1 MMKKLI
7 FFITTLLFFIPNV
20 SAFNSDGLYLDFR
33 SSSSASPQ
41 AKYLELLSDTCTED
55 GCYTYANTLGHQ
67 PTYFEYYEYIISEL
81 DKMDYYYFITID
93 SYDPATDTYDR
104 PHLEFFLL
112 DSSSVDD
119 ISFKSYYEKG
129 SYFEFVHYRLYSE
142 SNGFNF
148 DYYTS
153 DSMNCNFFDCSS
165 TTDSY
170 NQLINNIETNYMWRD
185 KNLQAYLFRRDVDTP
200 NVAFDYDSYDFL
212 YYSNIPFTYDI
223 GSNYTLFLFSDFFT
237 VGDGSL
243 AISTGLGPATNKYLF
258 LRTYYSADTFYP
270 TDPDNPGDK
279 PGEDESDATNQ
290 DIVDGLGDL
299 NSSIGDLNDSIN
311 SSDVNSSDYE
321 NFFSDF
327 EDNNHGLLSFI
338 TAPLSFIQSL
348 TNSTCTPITVPIPFV
363 DSSVTLPCMTTIYQR
378 YFGSFFTVYQMITNG
393 IIAYWIGIN
402 CYRIVKNMKNPN
414 SYYVEVM
421 GL

>member
-1 MMKKLI
+1 MKKLI
-7 FFITTLLFFIPNV
+7 FFITTLLFLIPRVN
-20 SAFNSDGLYLDFR
+20 AEN
-33 SSSSASPQ
+33 PI
-41 AKYLELLSDTCTED
+41 
-55 GCYTYANTLGHQ
+55 
-67 PTYFEYYEYIISEL
+67 EYYL
-81 DKMDYYYFITID
+81 YYTQNSVDNFLPTVINGLN
-93 SYDPATDTYDR
+93 SYPCTYDYCVYGGSDKTI
-104 PHLEFFLL
+104 LENLNSMVDALNSEGYKFTISIG
-112 DSSSVDD
+112 SSSVNDD
-119 ISFKSYYEKG
+119 VVSP
-129 SYFEFVHYRLYSE
+129 EFYDYINVFIYDPVKTYTDDFVVTQRYSNDYAYINGKYWDVHTFILKP
-142 SNGFNF
+142 
-148 DYYTS
+148 
-153 DSMNCNFFDCSS
+153 SS
-165 TTDSY
+165 TNTAYGWSFSTASSTSNRIFNINDINSYIDSNDSDFTNNQYIYKAYISPTNDIFFRGMFLFYTNVKYSY
-170 NQLINNIETNYMWRD
+170 NISPYSFRIFTNYIGTSGTHLD
-185 KNLQAYLFRRDVDTP
+185 FTINDTVGWWF
-200 NVAFDYDSYDFL
+200 NRTNMLSWYANNY
-212 YYSNIPFTYDI
+212 TYDDD
-223 GSNYTLFLFSDFFT
+223 SS
-237 VGDGSL
+237 
-243 AISTGLGPATNKYLF
+243 IS
-258 LRTYYSADTFYP
+258 
-270 TDPDNPGDK
+270 PGDK
-279 PGEDESDATNQ
+279 PSGDDSDATNQ

-311 SSDVNSSDYE
+311 SSDVNSDDYE